1 MKTHRFKSSALAP
14 CALWPVDLKL
24 THLDW
29 NPEATLIHFQGQHLT
44 ICELDYNI
52 LQSEIQN
59 ALKTEA
65 VVDIGEFCL
74 VEDSTSSHWFRGR
87 VENRKED
94 LFDVFLIDYGNVLS
108 VDIAHIS
115 SCSSDL
121 FILPPKI
128 VCGFLANVL
137 LLLSCSPSVVEEYLS
152 SLIGRNV
159 AGYIPAVLPH
169 EVLLLEA
176 PDINSDL
183 VRHGFGRHVDTNTF
197 LFLVEMLTEMPLK
210 QNIAAVPDLL
220 IEKSRKQ
227 EIYFKSSGLQ
237 GYEDILSFC
246 GPRLSCG
253 MRVKVRVT
261 AAVNP
266 GLFYCQVASMETDL
280 WEMSKK
286 MAAICEYRTKE
297 CNQKTPENLGLL
309 CSVKG
314 KDGNWYRGFVQ
325 FLPVNSQVSVLF
337 SDYGFVESVNV
348 ENVHKLPPEFHS
360 TPIMAFAC
368 SLSSQSDQDNV
379 LKTQQL
385 SFLKAGL
392 LGGVLDVEISG
403 FDEKQCLYS
412 VTIIS
417 AAEYHVKEPEPIQK
431 LPTLKVGS
439 VLDTELSSQGGCLYY
454 ETVMEETLGKTLE
467 EEEVQV
473 DSVFVGYVEYV
484 QNPSHFWIRTQ
495 KRNAEFEEMMTKITE
510 HFSNVKLDEDVLM
523 NPDLG
528 TLCCA
533 VYENDMHFY
542 RGVVIDTL
550 KHGAEVLFIDF
561 GNIEKVPHMLI
572 KNIPETFAS
581 KSPFAMCCSL
591 VNVFPLEDV
600 WTSAASNFF
609 RQTVSNKALLVHVV
623 QRRKNTFAVDLFK
636 MGDNNNQSITE
647 LLISS
652 KQAEYIPVDS
662 VAHSNTR
669 LTQWCATGDIGGKTE
684 QREDYEEG
692 EKSCKSKTEKALAPV
707 SFQALNIKP
716 GFEFAV
722 RCSHINS
729 PSDFWCQP
737 LDKVPAFEE
746 LMDKV
751 QHYYST
757 HTAPLQSG
765 DSCCVAKSP
774 QDGRW
779 YRAFIIEKQRG
790 QAKIMLVDNGCT
802 VQVSENNLQAIMP
815 EYVSLEGQAF
825 RCSLYN
831 VIEPADPHN
840 YGDWGPGVS
849 NLLRRCILN
858 SGSGLKCKVVSQLN
872 VKNKGLCNV
881 VDLYNTQT
889 QQSVTKALLEQGLA
903 KAVTM
908 SRKQQLTVFPESF
921 IYSSYDVR
929 PGNEEQV
936 YVTHVSSQG
945 EVYCHLERNTEIIE
959 ELERKISEESDKMMK
974 ASTKAVTRK
983 LCLAKYFG
991 KWYRGLTH
999 PVQSPLHLSVF
1010 FVDYGNTSISEKTNV
1025 MFIPR
1030 DSDYLLY
1037 TPMQAMRCTLDSVS
1051 MAELYADVEEWL
1063 NETVLHKLVRVTIL
1077 GKGEDGAFVVQLF
1090 DGDVNV
1096 NEKLKELILDHSHKP
1111 KTSSFNI
1118 SSTKAE
1124 HHRRNVS
1131 IRCSSPKKQSSTCAT
1146 SNFYRGDKKKE
1157 NSTRGRT
1164 WNKNTKLRQGNED
1177 KSKSCGT
1184 AQPSKSSQVKW
1195 QRENQD
1201 AKPERSPQ
1209 SKATQITRLSGL
1221 SDKNVNAGFSAK
1233 CFTSHIDSV
1242 NCFFLQLSEDEPAIL
1257 KLGEDLNK
1265 NISRDSLKLT
1275 TSLRVSDVVLAEY
1288 VEDAAVYRSVVKSYE
1303 GRSCVKVEF
1312 VDYGNSAVIGKEK
1325 IYCIPEEYLSQPRF
1339 SIPCSL
1345 LDKSMYENDASFADA
1360 VMEKPLMVDFVRQ
1373 NGTHWEVKIKVED
1386 TVGLSSACEA
1396 AVGCSSLTEKE
1407 ERSATSSCEE
1417 NVRSFEQTQ
1426 EVCENEVSQ
1435 SEGTMYSAGCENSMA
1450 TPTPVRPLP
1459 KFKSGTLLSVQ
1470 TDGSFYIRLTK
1481 SSDLLAALENR
1492 ITDSLYKCKTVA
1504 REDVREGL
1512 KCLVQTQEENRWQRG
1527 VVQQIHEQIYEVLLV
1542 DHGIRK
1548 EFPSGSIQQQCGDLE
1563 QIPNLAVLCKMNSL
1577 GFIKVVFVSYS
1588 EADNLWMV
1596 EIVINGLFL
1605 IQQSEALQQKNEDKA
1620 PSPAETQ
1627 NDNTGEG
1634 CTSDMS
1640 SPQQLVFAPVDLDK
1654 AYCVFAASVT
1664 TPFEFCVVLE
1674 DLHLVMN
1681 RLSIMLDELPGQMS
1695 SVPKAHLLPGTCC
1708 LLKSDSRKKW
1718 CRAEIVHVD
1727 PTVVL
1732 NLVDYGH
1739 HEYMLLDDCSELK
1752 KLPEEITSLPKL
1764 TYPCSLRGIKPVAV
1778 DGQWSDEATVFFKQ
1792 CLYQKNLQIFFR
1804 EFVSTTHWKV
1814 DILADGVHVAKELVD
1829 AGHASYIDVMPH
1841 LEAALLKNLYL
1852 LMIYKRLNMKPF
1864 K

>member
-1 MKTHRFKSSALAP
+1 
-14 CALWPVDLKL
+14 
-24 THLDW
+24 
-29 NPEATLIHFQGQHLT
+29 IHFQGQHLN

-52 LQSEIQN
+52 LHSEIQN
-59 ALKTEA
+59 APKTEA
-65 VVDIGEFCL
+65 AVDVGEFCL
-74 VEDSTSSHWFRGR
+74 VEDSTSSRWFRGR
-87 VENRKED
+87 IENQKED
-94 LFDVFLIDYGNVLS
+94 LFDVFLIDHGSVLS
-108 VDIAHIS
+108 ANIAHIS

-137 LLLSCSPSVVEEYLS
+137 LLQSCSHSVVEDYLS

-159 AGYIPAVLPH
+159 AGYIPALLPH

-197 LFLVEMLTEMPLK
+197 LFLVEMVTEMPLK
-210 QNIAAVPDLL
+210 QNIAPVPDLL
-220 IEKSRKQ
+220 IEKPRRQ

-237 GYEDILSFC
+237 RYEDMLSFC

-253 MRVKVRVT
+253 MHVKVRIT
-261 AAVNP
+261 AAVNL

-286 MAAICEYRTKE
+286 MTAICEYRTKE

-314 KDGNWYRGFVQ
+314 KDGKWYRGFVQ
-325 FLPVNSQVSVLF
+325 FLPVNSQVSVF
-337 SDYGFVESVNV
+337 FIDYGFFESVKV
-348 ENVHKLPPEFHS
+348 ENVHKLPPELHS

-368 SLSSQSDQDNV
+368 SLSSQIDQDNV

-403 FDEKQCLYS
+403 FDEKQYLYS
-412 VTIIS
+412 VTIIG
-417 AAEYHVKEPEPIQK
+417 AADYHVKEPEPIQK
-431 LPTLKVGS
+431 LPTLKVES
-439 VLDTELSSQGGCLYY
+439 VLDTEELSSQGGCLYY
-454 ETVMEETLGKTLE
+454 ETVMGEALGKTLE

-473 DSVFVGYVEYV
+473 DSVFVGYAEYV
-484 QNPSHFWIRTQ
+484 QSPNHFWIRTQ
-495 KRNAEFEEMMTKITE
+495 KRNDEFEEMMTKLTE

-533 VYENDMHFY
+533 LYEKDMHFY

-550 KHGAEVLFIDF
+550 EHGAEVLFIDF

-572 KNIPETFAS
+572 KSIPETFAS
-581 KSPFAMCCSL
+581 KSPFAICCSL
-591 VNVFPLEDV
+591 VNVFPLDDF
-600 WTSAASNFF
+600 WSSTASDFF
-609 RQTVSNKALLVHVV
+609 RKTVSKKALLVHVV
-623 QRRKNTFAVDLFK
+623 QMRKNRCAVDLFE
-636 MGDNNNQSITE
+636 MGGSNSQSIAE

-652 KQAEYIPVDS
+652 TQAEYIPIDS
-662 VAHSNTR
+662 VAHNNTR
-669 LTQWCATGDIGGKTE
+669 LTRWCATVDISGNIE
-684 QREDYEEG
+684 QWKDCEEE
-692 EKSCKSKTEKALAPV
+692 EKSCNKKAEKAQAPA
-707 SFQALNIKP
+707 SFKALIIKP

-722 RCSHINS
+722 RCSYISS

-737 LDKVPAFEE
+737 LDMVPAFEE
-746 LMDKV
+746 LMDGI

-757 HTAPLQSG
+757 CTTPLQSG

-779 YRAFIIEKQRG
+779 YRAFVIEKQRG

-802 VQVSENNLQAIMP
+802 VQVSANNLQAIMP

-831 VIEPADPHN
+831 LIEPADPQN

-849 NLLRRCILN
+849 NLLREFILN
-858 SGSGLKCKVVSQLN
+858 SGSGLKCKVVSHLN
-872 VKNKGLCNV
+872 VKDKGLCHV

-889 QQSVTKALLEQGLA
+889 QQSVTKALLEQGLVRGA
-903 KAVTM
+903 TM

-921 IYSSYDVR
+921 VYSSYGVK
-929 PGNEEQV
+929 PGNEERV

-959 ELERKISEESDKMMK
+959 ELERIISEESDKMMK
-974 ASTKAVTRK
+974 ASTKAVVRK
-983 LCLAKYFG
+983 LCLAKYFDG
-991 KWYRGLTH
+991 KWYRGLTR

-1037 TPMQAMRCTLDSVS
+1037 TPMQATRCSLDSVS
-1051 MAELYADVEEWL
+1051 TAELYADVKEWL
-1063 NETVLHKLVRVTIL
+1063 NETVLNKLVRAMIL
-1077 GKGEDGAFVVQLF
+1077 GKSEDGAFVVQLF
-1090 DGDVNV
+1090 NGDVNI
-1096 NEKLKELILDHSHKP
+1096 NDKLKELILGHSHKP
-1111 KTSSFNI
+1111 KTS
-1118 SSTKAE
+1118 
-1124 HHRRNVS
+1124 
-1131 IRCSSPKKQSSTCAT
+1131 
-1146 SNFYRGDKKKE
+1146 DKKKE
-1157 NSTRGRT
+1157 NRTRDRT
-1164 WNKNTKLRQGNED
+1164 RNKNTKLKQGNED
-1177 KSKSCGT
+1177 KSKSCAP
-1184 AQPSKSSQVKW
+1184 AQPPKNSQGKW

-1209 SKATQITRLSGL
+1209 SKVTQITRLSRL

-1257 KLGEDLNK
+1257 KLGEDLNT
-1265 NISRDSLKLT
+1265 SMFRDSLKLT
-1275 TSLRVSDVVLAEY
+1275 TSLKIGDIVLAEY
-1288 VEDAAVYRSVVKSYE
+1288 EEDAAVYRSVVKSYE

-1325 IYCIPEEYLSQPRF
+1325 IYTIPEEYLSQPRF

-1345 LDKSMYENDASFADA
+1345 LDKSMYENDASFTDA

-1373 NGTHWEVKIKVED
+1373 NGTHWEVKIEVKD
-1386 TVGLSSACEA
+1386 TVGLCSALEA
-1396 AVGCSSLTEKE
+1396 AVECSRLTEKE
-1407 ERSATSSCEE
+1407 EK
-1417 NVRSFEQTQ
+1417 
-1426 EVCENEVSQ
+1426 
-1435 SEGTMYSAGCENSMA
+1435 
-1450 TPTPVRPLP
+1450 PLP
-1459 KFKSGTLLSVQ
+1459 KLKSGTLLSVQ
-1470 TDGSFYIRLTK
+1470 TDGSFYVRLTK
-1481 SSDLLAALENR
+1481 SSDLLAFLENH
-1492 ITDSLYKCKTVA
+1492 ITDSIYKCKTVA
-1504 REDVREGL
+1504 GEDVKEGL

-1527 VVQQIHEQIYEVLLV
+1527 VVQQIHEQIYQVFLV

-1548 EFPSGSIQQQCGDLE
+1548 EFPSGSIQQQCSELE

-1577 GFIKVVFVSYS
+1577 GFSTGEHDHRLCETLKTIIGKEVKVVFVSYCG
-1588 EADNLWMV
+1588 ADNLWMV
-1596 EIVINGLFL
+1596 EIVMNGLFL
-1605 IQQSEALQQKNEDKA
+1605 IQQIEASQQKNEEKI

-1627 NDNTGEG
+1627 NHGTGEG
-1634 CTSDMS
+1634 CTSDTS
-1640 SPQQLVFAPVDLDK
+1640 PPQQLVFAPVDLDK
-1654 AYCVFAASVT
+1654 AYSGFAASVT
-1664 TPFEFCVVLE
+1664 TPFKFCVVLE
-1674 DLHLVMN
+1674 DLLLTMN

-1695 SVPKAHLLPGTCC
+1695 SVPEAHLLAGTCC
-1708 LLKSDSRKKW
+1708 LLKSDSRNKW

-1739 HEYMLLDDCSELK
+1739 YEYMLYDDCSKLK
-1752 KLPEEITSLPKL
+1752 KLPEEITNLPKV

-1778 DGQWSDEATVFFKQ
+1778 DGQWSDEATVFFQQ
-1792 CLYQKNLQIFFR
+1792 CLYQKNLQIVFR

-1814 DILADGVHVAKELVD
+1814 DILADGIHVAKELVD
-1829 AGHASYIDVMPH
+1829 AGHASYMDVM
-1841 LEAALLKNLYL
+1841 LGLRYALVIKLTSHNSAKNDYF
-1852 LMIYKRLNMKPF
+1852 I
-1864 K
+1864 

>member
-1 MKTHRFKSSALAP
+1 YSSALAP

-29 NPEATLIHFQGQHLT
+29 NPEATLIHFQGQHLN

-52 LQSEIQN
+52 LHSEIQN
-59 ALKTEA
+59 APKTEA
-65 VVDIGEFCL
+65 AVDVGEFCL
-74 VEDSTSSHWFRGR
+74 VEDSTSSRWFRGR
-87 VENRKED
+87 IENQKED
-94 LFDVFLIDYGNVLS
+94 LFDVFLIDHGSVLS
-108 VDIAHIS
+108 ANIAHIS

-137 LLLSCSPSVVEEYLS
+137 LLQSCSHSVVEDYLS

-159 AGYIPAVLPH
+159 AGYIPALLPH

-197 LFLVEMLTEMPLK
+197 LFLVEMVTEMPLK
-210 QNIAAVPDLL
+210 QNIAPVPDLL
-220 IEKSRKQ
+220 IEKPRRQ

-237 GYEDILSFC
+237 RYEDMLSFC

-253 MRVKVRVT
+253 MHVKVRIT
-261 AAVNP
+261 AAVNL

-286 MAAICEYRTKE
+286 MTAICEYRTKE

-314 KDGNWYRGFVQ
+314 KDGKWYRGFVQ
-325 FLPVNSQVSVLF
+325 FLPVNSQVSVF
-337 SDYGFVESVNV
+337 FIDYGFFESVKV
-348 ENVHKLPPEFHS
+348 ENVHKLPPELHS

-368 SLSSQSDQDNV
+368 SLSSQIDQDNV

-403 FDEKQCLYS
+403 FDEKQYLYS
-412 VTIIS
+412 VTIIG
-417 AAEYHVKEPEPIQK
+417 AADDHVKEPEPIQK
-431 LPTLKVGS
+431 LPTLKVES
-439 VLDTELSSQGGCLYY
+439 VLDTEELSSQGGCLYY
-454 ETVMEETLGKTLE
+454 ETVMGEALGKTLE

-484 QNPSHFWIRTQ
+484 QSPNHFWIRTQ
-495 KRNAEFEEMMTKITE
+495 KRNDLFEEMMTKLTE

-533 VYENDMHFY
+533 LYEKDMHFY

-550 KHGAEVLFIDF
+550 EHGAEVLFIDF

-572 KNIPETFAS
+572 KSIPETFAS
-581 KSPFAMCCSL
+581 KSPFAICCSL
-591 VNVFPLEDV
+591 VNVFPFDDF
-600 WTSAASNFF
+600 WSSTASDFF

-623 QRRKNTFAVDLFK
+623 QMRKNRCAVDLFE
-636 MGDNNNQSITE
+636 MGGSNSQSIAE

-652 KQAEYIPVDS
+652 KQAEYIPIDS
-662 VAHSNTR
+662 VAHNNTR
-669 LTQWCATGDIGGKTE
+669 LTRWCATVDISGNIE
-684 QREDYEEG
+684 QWKDCEEE
-692 EKSCKSKTEKALAPV
+692 EKSCNKKAEKAQAPA
-707 SFQALNIKP
+707 SFKALIIKP

-722 RCSHINS
+722 RCSYISS

-737 LDKVPAFEE
+737 LDMVPAFEE
-746 LMDKV
+746 LMDGI

-757 HTAPLQSG
+757 CTTPLQSG

-779 YRAFIIEKQRG
+779 YRAFVIEKQRG

-802 VQVSENNLQAIMP
+802 VQVSANNLQAIMP

-831 VIEPADPHN
+831 LIEPADTQN

-849 NLLRRCILN
+849 NLLREFILN
-858 SGSGLKCKVVSQLN
+858 SGSGLKCKVVSHLN
-872 VKNKGLCNV
+872 VKDKGLCHV

-889 QQSVTKALLEQGLA
+889 QQSVTKALLEQGLVRG
-903 KAVTM
+903 VTM

-921 IYSSYDVR
+921 VYSSYGVK
-929 PGNEEQV
+929 PGNEERV

-945 EVYCHLERNTEIIE
+945 EVYCHLERNNEIIE

-974 ASTKAVTRK
+974 ASTKAVVRK
-983 LCLAKYFG
+983 LCLAKYFDG
-991 KWYRGLTH
+991 KWYRGLTR

-1010 FVDYGNTSISEKTNV
+1010 FVDYGNTSISEKTDV

-1037 TPMQAMRCTLDSVS
+1037 TPMQAMRCSLDSVS
-1051 MAELYADVEEWL
+1051 TAELYADVKEWL
-1063 NETVLHKLVRVTIL
+1063 NETVLNKLVRAMIL
-1077 GKGEDGAFVVQLF
+1077 GKSEDGAFVVQLF
-1090 DGDVNV
+1090 NGDVNI
-1096 NEKLKELILDHSHKP
+1096 NEKLKELILGHSHIP

-1124 HHRRNVS
+1124 HHRRNIS
-1131 IRCSSPKKQSSTCAT
+1131 IRCRSLPKRQSSTCAT
-1146 SNFYRGDKKKE
+1146 SNIYRGDKKKE
-1157 NSTRGRT
+1157 NRTRDRT
-1164 WNKNTKLRQGNED
+1164 RNKNTKLKQGNED
-1177 KSKSCGT
+1177 KSKSCAP
-1184 AQPSKSSQVKW
+1184 AQPPKNSQGKW

-1201 AKPERSPQ
+1201 AKPEQSPQ
-1209 SKATQITRLSGL
+1209 SKVTQITRLSRL

-1257 KLGEDLNK
+1257 KLGEDLNT
-1265 NISRDSLKLT
+1265 SMFRDSLKLT
-1275 TSLRVSDVVLAEY
+1275 TSLKIGDIVLAEY
-1288 VEDAAVYRSVVKSYE
+1288 EEDAAVYRSVVKSYE

-1325 IYCIPEEYLSQPRF
+1325 IYTIPEEYLSQPRF

-1345 LDKSMYENDASFADA
+1345 LDKSMYENDASFTDA

-1373 NGTHWEVKIKVED
+1373 NGTHWEVKIEVED
-1386 TVGLSSACEA
+1386 TVGLCSALEA
-1396 AVGCSSLTEKE
+1396 AVECSRLTEKE
-1407 ERSATSSCEE
+1407 EK
-1417 NVRSFEQTQ
+1417 
-1426 EVCENEVSQ
+1426 
-1435 SEGTMYSAGCENSMA
+1435 
-1450 TPTPVRPLP
+1450 PLP
-1459 KFKSGTLLSVQ
+1459 KLKSGTLLSVQ
-1470 TDGSFYIRLTK
+1470 TDGSFYVRLTK
-1481 SSDLLAALENR
+1481 SSDLLALLENH
-1492 ITDSLYKCKTVA
+1492 ITDSIYKCKTVA
-1504 REDVREGL
+1504 GEDVKEGL

-1527 VVQQIHEQIYEVLLV
+1527 VVQQIHEQIYQVFLV

-1548 EFPSGSIQQQCGDLE
+1548 EFPSGSIQQQCSELE

-1577 GFIKVVFVSYS
+1577 GFSTGEHDHRLCETLKTIIGKEVKVVFVSYCG
-1588 EADNLWMV
+1588 ADNLWMV
-1596 EIVINGLFL
+1596 EIVMNGLFL
-1605 IQQSEALQQKNEDKA
+1605 IQQIKASQQKNEEKI

-1627 NDNTGEG
+1627 NHGTGEG
-1634 CTSDMS
+1634 CTSDTS
-1640 SPQQLVFAPVDLDK
+1640 PPQQLVFAPVDLDK
-1654 AYCVFAASVT
+1654 AYSGFAASVT
-1664 TPFEFCVVLE
+1664 TPFKFCVVLE
-1674 DLHLVMN
+1674 DLLLTMN

-1695 SVPKAHLLPGTCC
+1695 SVPEAHLLAGTCC
-1708 LLKSDSRKKW
+1708 LLKSDSRNKW

-1739 HEYMLLDDCSELK
+1739 YEYMLYDDCSKLK
-1752 KLPEEITSLPKL
+1752 KLPEEITNLPKV

-1778 DGQWSDEATVFFKQ
+1778 DGQWSDEATVFFQQ

-1814 DILADGVHVAKELVD
+1814 DILADGIHVAKELVD
-1829 AGHASYIDVMPH
+1829 AGHASYMDVM
-1841 LEAALLKNLYL
+1841 LGLRYALVSLY
-1852 LMIYKRLNMKPF
+1852 IFNSSYEMKT
-1864 K
+1864 